1 MKKYIL
7 FSIVSLFFLS
17 FTIFNSNHFSELVEE
32 KLKNY
37 ELKNTPEKIYIHTD
51 KPYYALD
58 GSIWYSVYLVNG
70 ITHEKNLKSWVVYV
84 ELVTDT
90 DSIIAKKKL
99 FTNNIS
105 VAGDFKIGKNWKT
118 GNYLIRAYT
127 SYMQNHNQDYFFQK
141 EINILDSKEKPIL
154 NKTTD
159 SLNIINANLGVIKPN
174 LNFYPEGGYLIDNV
188 RSKIA
193 IKIKNEIYA
202 NAKLSGVIVDEQD
215 NLISEFKTVEF
226 GLGAISLSPE
236 PNKSYFAKLDVNG
249 AEYSYKLPKS
259 LPTGYALN
267 VTTRGNYLM
276 IDAKSTTTNGL
287 SNSYLVA
294 HQRGKLIYNNF
305 ETENKKAYSIKCPID
320 QLKDGVVHIT
330 LFDGIGNPVSER
342 LVFISN
348 PQNKLNVEIT
358 KSKDVLEKRKQI
370 KINLN
375 VKDNNDQNI
384 TSHLSMS
391 VRDLSAFPHNTQSEN
406 IKTWLLLNSDLRGE
420 IKNPGYFFDKE
431 NDHKRSYLLDLVML
445 THGWRRFTWNE
456 LLFKTKKPDAFP
468 VEKGIMFSGTTKNLN
483 KPYTAIQTETRLS
496 FLGPTISQEPIQK
509 TDLLGR
515 FSYGP
520 FIFPDSI
527 QILIESRLTNFNS
540 KNIKDRNVLIFL
552 NQNNKSPEV
561 KRNIVLKNKIDSE
574 TQLANFLKMT
584 EYINQINAEFNEK
597 TQHLN
602 EIVILAKK
610 DEKISERNKEMN
622 ARADHGS
629 ARNRIDL
636 ENENI
641 LGSETIFD
649 FLYSIPGV
657 RVINND
663 ISIRG
668 SNGSPTVLL
677 DNLIID
683 MDFLSTIDITTI
695 SFIDVLTAPEA
706 GRYANSSNG
715 VLAVYTKTGSSSK
728 SSNVKRKPGI
738 IDFTADGFYTAREF
752 YAPDH
757 INGIEELSKAD
768 IRTTLHW
775 EPQIILN
782 DNTGK
787 EITFFSS
794 DTQGD
799 FLIEIE
805 GISESGIPIYAIST
819 FSVN

>member
-7 FSIVSLFFLS
+7 FSIITLTFFS
-17 FTIFNSNHFSELVEE
+17 FTIYNSNHFSELVKE

-37 ELKNTPEKIYIHTD
+37 TLKNTPEKIYIHTD

-58 GSIWYSVYLVNG
+58 ESIWYSVYLVNG
-70 ITHEKNLKSWVVYV
+70 ITHEKSLKSWVIYV

-127 SYMQNHNQDYFFQK
+127 NYMQNSNPDYFFQK
-141 EINILDSKEKPIL
+141 EINILGSKETPIL
-154 NKTTD
+154 DKTVD
-159 SLNIINANLGVIKPN
+159 SLNITNNNLGVIKPN
-174 LNFYPEGGYLIDNV
+174 LNFYPEGGYLIENI

-215 NLISEFKTVEF
+215 NVISEFETLEF

-249 AEYSYKLPKS
+249 AEYSYKLPKA

-267 VTTRGNYLM
+267 VITRGNYLM
-276 IDAKSTTTNGL
+276 INAKSTTTNGL

-294 HQRGKLIYNNF
+294 HQRGQLIYSKF
-305 ETENKKAYSIKCPID
+305 ETENKAAYSIKCPID

-330 LFDGIGNPVSER
+330 LFDGVGNPVSER

-348 PQNKLNVEIT
+348 PQNKINVEIT

-375 VKDNNDQNI
+375 VKDSNGQNI
-384 TSHLSMS
+384 ASHLSMS

-420 IKNPGYFFDKE
+420 IKNPGYFFDRE
-431 NDHKRSYLLDLVML
+431 NDYKRSYLLDLVML
-445 THGWRRFTWNE
+445 SHGWRRFTWNE
-456 LLFKTKKPDAFP
+456 LLFKAKKPDAFP
-468 VEKGIMFSGTTKNLN
+468 VEKGIVFSGTTKNLN

-496 FLGPTISQEPIQK
+496 FFGSTISQEPIQK
-509 TDLLGR
+509 TDHLGR

-527 QILIESRLTNFNS
+527 QTLIESRLTNFNS

-552 NQNNKSPEV
+552 NQENKSPEI
-561 KRNIVLKNKIDSE
+561 KRNNILKNKIDSE
-574 TQLANFLKMT
+574 KQLTNFLKMT

-597 TQHLN
+597 TQHLK

-610 DEKISERNKEMN
+610 EDEISERNKEMN
-622 ARADHGS
+622 ARANHGS
-629 ARNRIDL
+629 ANNRIDL
-636 ENENI
+636 ENQDVFGN
-641 LGSETIFD
+641 ETIFD

-657 RVINND
+657 RVVNND

-683 MDFLSTIDITTI
+683 MEFLTTIDISTI
-695 SFIDVLTAPEA
+695 SFIDVLTAAEA
-706 GRYANSSNG
+706 GRYANSGNG
-715 VLAVYTKTGSSSK
+715 VLAVYTKTGSLGK

-738 IDFTADGFYTAREF
+738 IDFTAQGFYTAREF

-768 IRTTLHW
+768 VRTTLHW
-775 EPQIILN
+775 EPQIMITKN
-782 DNTGK
+782 IGK
-787 EITFFSS
+787 EISFFSS
-794 DTQGD
+794 DTKGD
-799 FLIEIE
+799 YLIEVE
-805 GISESGIPIYAIST
+805 GISESGMPLHAIST